1 MPLTVHAT
9 RTLAGRGG
17 GRDRRDWPDNTAT
30 VMCTARASQWSHELE
45 IGGKVSRTRDG
56 SDRRLLSVEAH
67 SRRYLIFTLKLN

>member
-17 GRDRRDWPDNTAT
+17 GG
-30 VMCTARASQWSHELE
+30 
-45 IGGKVSRTRDG
+45 IGGIGRITLQLSCA
-56 SDRRLLSVEAH
+56 LLEPRSGHTSWKLAGKFQGLVMDLTDVCSQVEAH